1 MTHFGVTD
9 QLFPNKLYLHWWIDI
24 HNQELWYIYRLC
36 PTSDHIC
43 ICISNRNN
51 SREEILCFIR
61 TCLRQI
67 PGMCEKDCLIWKTCA
82 KNASRCGIF
91 LCIISS
97 QKCPENIN
105 VQHFPL
111 ISALFTWLE
120 FITCRIGFW
129 ILLLHS
135 LDCYIENFSA
145 KYICLFEE
153 RALICLLT
161 RVHGS
166 VCQSFLFE
174 WNLGSAYASFD
185 PLFTK

>member
-1 MTHFGVTD
+1 MTHFGVAD
-9 QLFPNKLYLHWWIDI
+9 QLFTNKLYLHWWIDI

-51 SREEILCFIR
+51 SREKTLCFIR

-111 ISALFTWLE
+111 ISGMFTWLE

-129 ILLLHS
+129 IS
-135 LDCYIENFSA
+135 LYRVCLIRNIPLKIVSA
-145 KYICLFEE
+145 KYTCLFEDKV
-153 RALICLLT
+153 LICFPT
-161 RVHGS
+161 RVQGS
-166 VCQSFLFE
+166 VC
-174 WNLGSAYASFD
+174 
-185 PLFTK
+185 